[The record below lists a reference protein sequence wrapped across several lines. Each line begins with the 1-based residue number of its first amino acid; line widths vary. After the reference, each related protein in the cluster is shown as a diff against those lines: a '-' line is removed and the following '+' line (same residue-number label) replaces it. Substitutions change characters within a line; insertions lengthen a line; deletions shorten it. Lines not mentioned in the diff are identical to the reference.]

1 MTPLEALLVALA
13 GMVAGSMNAIVGA
26 GTLITFPVLLAI
38 GYPAI
43 VANVS
48 NTIGLV
54 PGVFSGVLGYRREL
68 AGQRDRLVRLGLAG
82 ALGGLTGAVLLLSLP
97 ASVFDAVVP
106 VLILLGVVLVLAQ
119 PYLTRFVGQRR
130 HDPPPHGG
138 PLLVAGVY
146 LVGVYGGYFGAAQ
159 GVLLLGLLGLLL
171 AEGLQRANAAK
182 NVIAL
187 LINLVAA
194 LVFIA
199 VAEVAWL
206 PVVLIASGS
215 IVGGYLGAR
224 VGRRLPEMW
233 LRIVVAVVGITVA
246 VRLLLG

>member
-1 MTPLEALLVALA
+1 MTPLEAIVVTVA
-13 GMVAGSMNAIVGA
+13 GMAAGTINAIVGA

-38 GYPAI
+38 GYPAV

-68 AGQRDRLVRLGLAG
+68 TGQRDRLIRLGLAG

-106 VLILLGVVLVLAQ
+106 VLILLGVALVLAQ
-119 PYLTRFVGQRR
+119 PYLARFVGQR

-138 PLLVAGVY
+138 PLLLAGVY
-146 LVGVYGGYFGAAQ
+146 LIGVYGGYFGAAQ

-206 PVVLIASGS
+206 PVVLIAAGS

-233 LRIVVAVVGITVA
+233 LRVVVAVVGITVA
-246 VRLLLG
+246 VRMLLG

>member
-1 MTPLEALLVALA
+1 MTPLEALVVTVA
-13 GMVAGSMNAIVGA
+13 GMLAGSMNAIVGA

-38 GYPAI
+38 GYPAV

-54 PGVFSGVLGYRREL
+54 PGVFSGVLGYRHEL
-68 AGQRDRLVRLGLAG
+68 AGQRDRLIRLGLAG

-97 ASVFDAVVP
+97 AAVFDAVVP
-106 VLILLGVVLVLAQ
+106 VLILLGVALVLAQ
-119 PYLTRFVGQRR
+119 PYLTRFVGRR
-130 HDPPPHGG
+130 RDPPPHGG
-138 PLLVAGVY
+138 PLLVTGVY

-194 LVFIA
+194 LLFIA

-206 PVVLIASGS
+206 PVVLIAAGS

>member
-1 MTPLEALLVALA
+1 MTPLEALVVAVA
-13 GMVAGSMNAIVGA
+13 GLVAGSMNAIVGA

-38 GYPAI
+38 GYPAV

-68 AGQRDRLVRLGLAG
+68 VGQRDRLIRLGLAG

-97 ASVFDAVVP
+97 AAVFGAVVP
-106 VLILLGVVLVLAQ
+106 VLILLGVALVLAQ
-119 PYLTRFVGQRR
+119 PYLTRFVGQRN
-130 HDPPPHGG
+130 DPPPHGG
-138 PLLVAGVY
+138 PLLVVGVY

-171 AEGLQRANAAK
+171 ADGLQRANAAK

-206 PVVLIASGS
+206 PVVLIAAGS

-224 VGRRLPEMW
+224 MGRRLPEMW
-233 LRIVVAVVGITVA
+233 LRIAVAVVGMTVA

>member
-1 MTPLEALLVALA
+1 MTPLEALVVTVA
-13 GMVAGSMNAIVGA
+13 GMVAGTMNAIVGA

-38 GYPAI
+38 GYPAV

-68 AGQRDRLVRLGLAG
+68 TGQRDRLIRLGIAG

-106 VLILLGVVLVLAQ
+106 VLILLGVALVLAQ
-119 PYLTRFVGQRR
+119 PYLARFVGQRQ
-130 HDPPPHGG
+130 DPPPHGG

-194 LVFIA
+194 LLFIA
-199 VAEVAWL
+199 IAEVAWL
-206 PVVLIASGS
+206 PVVLIAAGS

-224 VGRRLPEMW
+224 VGRRLPDLW
-233 LRIVVAVVGITVA
+233 LRVVVAVVGITVA

>member
-1 MTPLEALLVALA
+1 MTPLEALVVTLA
-13 GMVAGSMNAIVGA
+13 GMVAGTMNAIVGA

-38 GYPAI
+38 GYPAV

-68 AGQRDRLVRLGLAG
+68 TGQRDRLIRLGLAG

-97 ASVFDAVVP
+97 AAVFDAVVP
-106 VLILLGVVLVLAQ
+106 VLILLGVALVLAQ
-119 PYLTRFVGQRR
+119 PYLARFVGERR
-130 HDPPPHGG
+130 DAPPHGG
-138 PLLVAGVY
+138 RLLVAGVY

-182 NVIAL
+182 NVVAL

-206 PVVLIASGS
+206 PAVLIAAGS

-224 VGRRLPEMW
+224 MGRRLPDMW
-233 LRIVVAVVGITVA
+233 LRLAVAVVGITVA

>member
-1 MTPLEALLVALA
+1 MTPLEALVVTVA
-13 GMVAGSMNAIVGA
+13 GMLAGSMNAIVGA

-38 GYPAI
+38 GYPAV

-68 AGQRDRLVRLGLAG
+68 AGQRDRLIRLGLAG

-97 ASVFDAVVP
+97 AAVFDAVVP
-106 VLILLGVVLVLAQ
+106 VLILLGVALVLAQ
-119 PYLTRFVGQRR
+119 PYLTRFVGRR
-130 HDPPPHGG
+130 RDPPPHGG
-138 PLLVAGVY
+138 PLLVTGVY

-194 LVFIA
+194 LLFIA

-206 PVVLIASGS
+206 PVVLIAAGS

-224 VGRRLPEMW
+224 VGRRLPEML

>member
-1 MTPLEALLVALA
+1 MTPLEALVVTVA
-13 GMVAGSMNAIVGA
+13 GMLAGSMNAIVGA

-38 GYPAI
+38 GYPAV

-68 AGQRDRLVRLGLAG
+68 AGQRDRLIRLGLAG

-97 ASVFDAVVP
+97 AAVFDAVVP
-106 VLILLGVVLVLAQ
+106 VLILLGVALVLAQ
-119 PYLTRFVGQRR
+119 PYLTRFVGRR
-130 HDPPPHGG
+130 RDPPSHGG
-138 PLLVAGVY
+138 PLLVTGVY

-194 LVFIA
+194 LLFIA

-206 PVVLIASGS
+206 PVVLIAAGS

>member
-1 MTPLEALLVALA
+1 MTPLEAIVVI
-13 GMVAGSMNAIVGA
+13 VAGVAAGTLNTIVGA
-26 GTLITFPVLLAI
+26 GTLLTFPVLLAI
-38 GYPAI
+38 GYPPV

-54 PGVFSGVLGYRREL
+54 PGAFSGVLGYRREL
-68 AGQRDRLVRLGLAG
+68 VGQRDRLIRLGIAG
-82 ALGGLTGAVLLLSLP
+82 AIGGLTGALLLLALP

-106 VLILLGVVLVLAQ
+106 VLILLGVALVLLQ
-119 PYLTRFVGQRR
+119 PRLARYVN
-130 HDPPPHGG
+130 HHHASPHGG
-138 PLLVAGVY
+138 LLLVLGVY

-171 AEGLQRANAAK
+171 SEGLQRANAAK
-182 NVIAL
+182 NVLAL

-206 PVVLIASGS
+206 PVVLIALGAV
-215 IVGGYLGAR
+215 VGGQLGAR
-224 VGRRLPEMW
+224 VGRRLPDFW
-233 LRIVVAVVGITVA
+233 LRVLVAVIGIGVA
-246 VRLLLG
+246 IRLLIG

>member
-1 MTPLEALLVALA
+1 MTPLEALVVTVA
-13 GMVAGSMNAIVGA
+13 GMVAGTMNAIVGA
-26 GTLITFPVLLAI
+26 GTLITFPVLLAV
-38 GYPAI
+38 GYPAV

-68 AGQRDRLVRLGLAG
+68 AGQRDRLIRLGLAG

-106 VLILLGVVLVLAQ
+106 VLILLGVALVLAQ
-119 PYLTRFVGQRR
+119 PYLTRFVGQR

-138 PLLVAGVY
+138 PVLVVGVY

-187 LINLVAA
+187 LVNLVAA

-199 VAEVAWL
+199 AAEVAWL
-206 PVVLIASGS
+206 PVVLIAAGS

-224 VGRRLPEMW
+224 VGRRLPETW
-233 LRIVVAVVGITVA
+233 LRAVVALVGITVA

>member
-1 MTPLEALLVALA
+1 MTPLEALVVTVA
-13 GMVAGSMNAIVGA
+13 GMVAGTMNAIVGA

-38 GYPAI
+38 GYPAV

-68 AGQRDRLVRLGLAG
+68 TGQRDRLIRLGLAG

-106 VLILLGVVLVLAQ
+106 VLILLGVALVLAQ
-119 PYLTRFVGQRR
+119 PYLARFVGQRQ
-130 HDPPPHGG
+130 DPPPHGG

-194 LVFIA
+194 LLFIA
-199 VAEVAWL
+199 IAEVAWL
-206 PVVLIASGS
+206 PVVLIAAGS

-224 VGRRLPEMW
+224 VGRRLPDLW
-233 LRIVVAVVGITVA
+233 LRVVVAVVGITVA